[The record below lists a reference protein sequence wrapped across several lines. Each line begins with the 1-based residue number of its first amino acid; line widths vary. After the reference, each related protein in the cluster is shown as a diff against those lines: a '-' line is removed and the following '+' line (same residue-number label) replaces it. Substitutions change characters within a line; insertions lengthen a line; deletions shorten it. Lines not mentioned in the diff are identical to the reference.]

1 MVTLKRRL
9 YVIAIVLLAGCSA
22 RPATVARFDLTE
34 GDREIVEAGVRAT
47 LINPQSAEFGLM
59 VGVSAADGAGTVCGT
74 VNAKSASKG
83 GYTGNQMFI
92 GLLNEATR
100 PAIFT
105 LTAIDP
111 QPQGQLP
118 VSVRCK
124 NVGIELE

>member
-1 MVTLKRRL
+1 MKRRL
-9 YVIAIVLLAGCSA
+9 YVIALVLLAGCSA
-22 RPATVARFDLTE
+22 RPAAVARFDLTE
-34 GDREIVEAGVRAT
+34 GDRTVVEAGVRGT
-47 LINPQSAEFGLM
+47 LLDPQSAEFGLM
-59 VGVSAADGAGTVCGT
+59 VGASGAGGAMTVCGT
-74 VNAKSASKG
+74 VNARSASRG